1 MPKIPAESDKLQ
13 LTLWRSPDGHTF
25 VGDQDGR
32 EIQGV
37 INMQMSCNMH
47 QGNRISLEC
56 VGGGGVRELP
66 ARRNAP
72 NIAAPSKE
80 VLLQGHKAEEI
91 KLQPGDQFKRVMV
104 LKWPNDQ
111 PPIRQEQLGAMERQV
126 RRQLGENTSL
136 VCLPEGAELDIIELS
151 STESE
156 SPGTLIRADAKWN
169 F

>member
-13 LTLWRSPDGHTF
+13 LTLWRAPDGHTF
-25 VGDQDGR
+25 IGDQDGR

-37 INMQMSCNMH
+37 INVQMSCNMH

-72 NIAAPSKE
+72 NIAAPAKD
-80 VLLQGHKAEEI
+80 VLIQGHKAEEI
-91 KLQPGDQFKRVMV
+91 TLSADDRLKRVMV
-104 LKWPNDQ
+104 LKWPKGQ
-111 PPIRQEQLGAMERQV
+111 PPIHHEALAAMERQV

-156 SPGTLIRADAKWN
+156 SPGNLIRADAKWN